1 MKMITSSLISR
12 SGIVLFGMLTIFA
25 STMLRAQEQS
35 QGQGQNPDNAR
46 FSPREFSIPPSPIFD
61 LMSITP
67 SQVNKVSDI
76 KDFKVDWSFKTW
88 RLNPNLA
95 LQAQPI
101 WEIMYNRR
109 SLSRYY
115 KASAIMRRLSS
126 IDVSLGTIVNEEN
139 DRRLGYAIKMNLF
152 RQRDPLLQ
160 QEVYEGIDERYDQE
174 EKDLTD
180 KIRDLNRQIDT
191 TTSVLERANV
201 RGTLRQTEEQL
212 LGLAMRRRQE
222 VNQRARA
229 YTEENWNA
237 GYLDVAYG
245 RVNTYQVDSA
255 GRLKSLRLNRN
266 TGVAFWLNGG
276 VGIGRRLFLAGLFR
290 NSWYEEQVDFQLR
303 NRATGETS
311 VKQAVAN
318 NRLLSTG
325 LSLRYGGPIYNF
337 FIEFFYEQ
345 KALKTAA
352 EALEDSDSFD
362 NPAGFDVVGNSLKWT
377 VVNPNNITF
386 GGDWRINRNVSINY
400 GIRSIFDKDWKFVSL
415 QPVVTVSC
423 MMR

>member
-1 MKMITSSLISR
+1 MKMPNLHNGSGTTYRSVLAAVITLC
-12 SGIVLFGMLTIFA
+12 L
-25 STMLRAQEQS
+25 STAAGQDQNAA
-35 QGQGQNPDNAR
+35 QGQNPDNTR
-46 FSPREFSIPPSPIFD
+46 FSPREFSIPPSPVFD

-67 SQVNKVSDI
+67 SQVNKISDI

-115 KASAIMRRLSS
+115 NASPVMRRLSS
-126 IDVSLGTIVNEEN
+126 IDVSLGTIVNEDN
-139 DRRLGYAIKMNLF
+139 DRRLGYAVKMNLF

-160 QEVYEGIDERYDQE
+160 QEVYEGIDERYDLE

-180 KIRDLNRQIDT
+180 KVKELNRLIDT
-191 TTSVLERANV
+191 ATSVLERANA
-201 RGTLRQTEEQL
+201 RGMLRQTEEQL
-212 LGLAMRRRQE
+212 LGLAMRRRTE
-222 VNQRARA
+222 VSARARA
-229 YTEENWNA
+229 YTEEYWNT

-245 RVNTYQVDSA
+245 RINTYQVDSA

-266 TGVAFWLNGG
+266 TGWALWLNGG
-276 VGIGRRLFLAGLFR
+276 WGIGRRLFVAGLLR
-290 NSWYEEQVDFQLR
+290 NSWYEEQLDFQIR
-303 NRATGETS
+303 NRTTGDIL
-311 VKQAVAN
+311 VQQAVAD
-318 NRLLSTG
+318 NRLLSAG
-325 LSLRYGGPIYNF
+325 MSLRYGGPIYNF
-337 FIEFFYEQ
+337 FLEFFHER
-345 KALKTAA
+345 KALKTAS
-352 EALEDSDSFD
+352 EALQEVFT
-362 NPAGFDVVGNSLKWT
+362 NPAGFEVVGTSVKWT
-377 VVNPNNITF
+377 VVNPNNLTF

-400 GIRSIFDKDWKFVSL
+400 GIRSIFDKNWKFVSL